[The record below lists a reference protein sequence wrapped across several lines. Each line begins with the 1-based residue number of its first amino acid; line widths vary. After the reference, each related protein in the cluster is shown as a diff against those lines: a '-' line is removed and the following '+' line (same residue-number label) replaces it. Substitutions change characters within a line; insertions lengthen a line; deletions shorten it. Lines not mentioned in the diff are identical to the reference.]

1 MHRRVPAIVRRVQE
15 VEIRIEQ
22 CSNCVQIAIRDGVAQ
37 GSERGLLV
45 CDSWEVGGRVF
56 EDRGVELGH
65 LASDTGL
72 HLLDYVFVC
81 EVGDL
86 GKQVG
91 ELCQRGFGGEV
102 VAEDYAGSA

>member
-1 MHRRVPAIVRRVQE
+1 MAQGCEGSLFLCDGWDVRR
-15 VEIRIEQ
+15 
-22 CSNCVQIAIRDGVAQ
+22 
-37 GSERGLLV
+37 
-45 CDSWEVGGRVF
+45 RVF